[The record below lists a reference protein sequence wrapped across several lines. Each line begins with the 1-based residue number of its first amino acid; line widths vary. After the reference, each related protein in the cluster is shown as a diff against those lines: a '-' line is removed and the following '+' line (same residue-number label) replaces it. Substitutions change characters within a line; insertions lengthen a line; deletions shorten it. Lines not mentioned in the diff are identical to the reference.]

1 MILIKNGRVFPMCGE
16 PFSGDVLI
24 DGGKITQAGGAINA
38 ADAEVFDASGM
49 FVLPGLIDAHCH
61 IGMWEDGMGDEGAD
75 GNEYSDPLTPQL
87 YAVDGLNPFD
97 PCFAEACAA
106 GVTTAVTGPGSA
118 NVIGGQFA
126 AVKTHGRCLDDML
139 LKNPV
144 AMKAAV
150 GENPKRIY
158 GEQKAAP
165 YTRMAIASLFRKA
178 MSTAMEYRD
187 ALERAKTDPDKKPD
201 LDLSSEALLPVLNRE
216 LPMKIHAHRAD
227 DILTALRLAKEYGI
241 RVTIEH
247 CTEGHLITG
256 VLKEHLAALGAG
268 IIIGPLIS
276 ERSKIELR
284 NLSVKA
290 PKILEDAGIPFAIM
304 TDHPVIPIQYLP
316 LCAAVAVREGLSE
329 RAALEAITKNAAE
342 IVGIADR
349 VGTLEPGK
357 DADIAIFD
365 GHPLDYRTHCVRT
378 YINGTPAYDIEQAS
392 TKK

>member
-16 PFSGDVLI
+16 PFSGDVLM
-24 DGGKITQAGGAINA
+24 DGGKIAQVGGTID
-38 ADAEVFDASGM
+38 ADKAEVFDAADM

-61 IGMWEDGMGDEGAD
+61 VGMWEDGMGDEGAD

-178 MSTAMEYRD
+178 MSTAAEYRD

-201 LDLSSEALLPVLNRE
+201 LDLASEALLPVLNRK

-256 VLKEHLAALGAG
+256 VLKEQLAALGAG

-284 NLSVKA
+284 NLSVKG

-329 RAALEAITKNAAE
+329 KAALEAITKNAAE
-342 IVGIADR
+342 IVGIGDR

-357 DADIAIFD
+357 DADVAIFD

-378 YINGTPAYDIEQAS
+378 YINGALAYDIEQAPA
-392 TKK
+392 K